1 MAVSVGRATRTLA
14 AALVVAVSAVVL
26 AAAPAHAHGGPAV
39 VELRSEDSVLEGPSD
54 MEVVVTYENDGEPAE
69 GALVDA
75 TARGP
80 AGSVTAAVRFEQTG
94 DPGVYR
100 AAIDLP
106 TPGPW
111 MVTVTSAFPPGSLV
125 VPVTVRPAAL
135 DSPASATAAPP
146 STTTTTSTTASG
158 PTVPQLDEPEVGG
171 AEGGTDRTNLVVAT
185 VSGILGGALGLWA
198 SRRRSARRRARDG
211 G

>member
-1 MAVSVGRATRTLA
+1 MAVRAVGVVRTGA
-14 AALVVAVSAVVL
+14 AALLVAVSAVVL
-26 AAAPAHAHGGPAV
+26 SAGAPASAHGGPAV
-39 VELRSEDSVLEGPSD
+39 VELRSEDSVPEGPSEL
-54 MEVVVTYENDGEPAE
+54 EVVVTYENDGEPAE

-80 AGSVTAAVRFEQTG
+80 AGSVTPAVRLDQTAE
-94 DPGVYR
+94 PGVYR

-111 MVTVTSAFPPGSLV
+111 TVTVTSAFPPGSLT
-125 VPVTVRPAAL
+125 VPVTARPTPSGATVVTSAG
-135 DSPASATAAPP
+135 SPAT
-146 STTTTTSTTASG
+146 STTTTTTSG
-158 PTVPQLDEPEVGG
+158 PTASVLDEPEVGG
-171 AEGGTDRTNLVVAT
+171 AEGGTDRTNLVVAA

-198 SRRRSARRRARDG
+198 SRRRTARRRARDG